1 LAGKLTLAIDVGTGS
16 VRSALVDSKGKI
28 LVIAAREHEQI
39 VPQFGWSEQRPGDWW
54 QGVVATI
61 REVLDKIPQ
70 ARPNI
75 DAIAACGQMHGTVLV
90 DDAGKLVRD
99 SAPLW
104 NDKRTVGYV
113 TAFEKLHRPESY
125 LADSANPATPAWPG
139 FKLQWLRDNDP
150 DAYLQTAAV
159 LMPKDYIN
167 LRLTGEIAM
176 DRTDGGA
183 SFLMD
188 PRTREWSETMIG
200 LLDLDR
206 IKLAPLRNPLEIL
219 GHVTGK
225 AAGET
230 GLREG
235 TPVLAGAGDYPA
247 ALLGSGVCR
256 PGIGSEVMGTSAIIT
271 AVSDQPLLD
280 AAVCNVGTVEGNW
293 GAFMLLES
301 GGDAMRWARRAF
313 HEKQLSYSDIVERAE
328 EAPPGSER
336 LFFMPYLAG
345 ERLGEHRNA
354 RAQYFGIG
362 ASHGLAHMHR
372 AILEGVAFAVKRHIN
387 VLDAISGVPL
397 ERIIA
402 SGGGAKTKLWMKIK
416 ASVYN
421 IPVLV
426 PAEAECGIIG
436 CAIMAATATGR
447 FATLEAA
454 VDAHVSYVDE
464 IMPDPRWSD
473 IYAPMQIFFEK
484 LYRHSQALY
493 DDLDR
498 LPQ

>member
-1 LAGKLTLAIDVGTGS
+1 
-16 VRSALVDSKGKI
+16 
-28 LVIAAREHEQI
+28 
-39 VPQFGWSEQRPGDWW
+39 
-54 QGVVATI
+54 
-61 REVLDKIPQ
+61 
-70 ARPNI
+70 
-75 DAIAACGQMHGTVLV
+75 
-90 DDAGKLVRD
+90 
-99 SAPLW
+99 
-104 NDKRTVGYV
+104 
-113 TAFEKLHRPESY
+113 
-125 LADSANPATPAWPG
+125 
-139 FKLQWLRDNDP
+139 
-150 DAYLQTAAV
+150 
-159 LMPKDYIN
+159 
-167 LRLTGEIAM
+167 
-176 DRTDGGA
+176 
-183 SFLMD
+183 
-188 PRTREWSETMIG
+188 
-200 LLDLDR
+200 
-206 IKLAPLRNPLEIL
+206 
-219 GHVTGK
+219 
-225 AAGET
+225 
-230 GLREG
+230 
-235 TPVLAGAGDYPA
+235 
-247 ALLGSGVCR
+247 
-256 PGIGSEVMGTSAIIT
+256 MGTSAIIT
-271 AVSDQPLLD
+271 AITDQPLLD
-280 AAVCNVGTVEGNW
+280 PSVCNVGTVEGNW

-313 HEKQLSYSDIVERAE
+313 HEKQLSYSDIVGRAE

-421 IPVLV
+421 IPILV

-436 CAIMAATATGR
+436 CAIMAATATER
-447 FATLEAA
+447 FANVEAA

-473 IYAPMQIFFEK
+473 IYTPMQIFFER

-498 LPQ
+498 LSQ

>member
-1 LAGKLTLAIDVGTGS
+1 LAGKLSLAIDVGTGS
-16 VRSALVDSKGKI
+16 VRSALVDSRGKI

-61 REVLDKIPQ
+61 REVLDKIPH
-70 ARPNI
+70 ARSNI
-75 DAIAACGQMHGTVLV
+75 DTIAACGQMHGTVLV

-99 SAPLW
+99 TAPLW
-104 NDKRTVGYV
+104 NDKRTVGDV
-113 TAFEKLHRPESY
+113 AAFEKLHRSESY

-139 FKLQWLRDNDP
+139 FKLQWLRDIDP
-150 DAYLQTAAV
+150 DAYQRTAAV

-188 PRTREWSETMIG
+188 PRTGEWSATMIG
-200 LLDLDR
+200 LLGLDR
-206 IKLAPLRNPLEIL
+206 AKLAILRNPVEIL
-219 GHVTGK
+219 GHVTAK
-225 AAGET
+225 AAIET

-235 TPVLAGAGDYPA
+235 TPVLVGAGDYPA

-271 AVSDQPLLD
+271 AVADQPLLD

-313 HEKQLSYSDIVERAE
+313 HEKQLSYSDIVARAE
-328 EAPPGSER
+328 KAPPGSDR
-336 LFFMPYLAG
+336 LFFVPYLAG

-402 SGGGAKTKLWMKIK
+402 SGGGVKTKLWMRIK

-421 IPVLV
+421 IPILV

-436 CAIMAATATGR
+436 CSIMAATATGR
-447 FATLEAA
+447 FANLEAA

-464 IMPDPRWSD
+464 IEPDPHWSD
-473 IYAPMQIFFEK
+473 IYKPMQIFFEK

-498 LPQ
+498 LPR

>member
-1 LAGKLTLAIDVGTGS
+1 MAGKLTLAIDVGTGS
-16 VRSALVDSKGKI
+16 VRSALVDAKGRI
-28 LVIAAREHEQI
+28 LVIATREHEQI
-39 VPQFGWSEQRPGDWW
+39 VPQFGWSEQRPDDWW
-54 QGVVATI
+54 QGVVTTI
-61 REVLDKIPQ
+61 RELLDKVPH
-70 ARPNI
+70 ARSNI

-90 DDAGKLVRD
+90 GDAGELVRD
-99 SAPLW
+99 TAPLW

-113 TAFEKLHRPESY
+113 KAFERSHLPETY
-125 LADSANPATPAWPG
+125 LADCANPATPAWPG
-139 FKLQWLRDNDP
+139 FKLQWLRDNDA
-150 DAYLQTAAV
+150 DAYQRTAAV

-167 LRLTGEIAM
+167 LRLSGEVAM

-183 SFLMD
+183 SFLMN
-188 PRTREWSETMIG
+188 PRTGEWSDKMIRLLG
-200 LLDLDR
+200 LER
-206 IKLAPLRNPLEIL
+206 TKLAPLRNPIEIL
-219 GHVTGK
+219 GYVTGK
-225 AAGET
+225 AAIET

-235 TPVLAGAGDYPA
+235 TPVLVGAADYPA

-271 AVSDQPLLD
+271 AIAKKPLLD
-280 AAVCNVGTVEGNW
+280 PAVCNVGTVEGNW

-301 GGDAMRWARRAF
+301 GGDSMRWARRAF
-313 HEKQLSYSDIVERAE
+313 HEKQLSYPDIVERAG

-336 LFFMPYLAG
+336 LFFMPYLVG

-362 ASHGLAHMHR
+362 AAHGLAHMHR
-372 AILEGVAFAVKRHIN
+372 AVLEGVAFAVKRHIN

-397 ERIIA
+397 ERIVA
-402 SGGGAKTKLWMKIK
+402 SGGGAKTKLWMNIK

-421 IPVLV
+421 MPILV

-436 CAIMAATATGR
+436 CAILAATATER
-447 FATLEAA
+447 FVNVETA
-454 VDAHVSYVDE
+454 VDAHVSYVEE

-473 IYAPMQIFFEK
+473 VYAPMQIFFEK
-484 LYRHSQALY
+484 LYKHSQALY

>member
-1 LAGKLTLAIDVGTGS
+1 MAGKLTLAIDVGTGS

-39 VPQFGWSEQRPGDWW
+39 VPQFGWSEQRPDDWW
-54 QGVVATI
+54 QGVVVTI
-61 REVLDKIPQ
+61 REVLDKVPR
-70 ARPNI
+70 ARSNI

-99 SAPLW
+99 TAPLW

-113 TAFEKLHRPESY
+113 AAFEKLHRPESY
-125 LADSANPATPAWPG
+125 VADSANPATPAWPG

-150 DAYLQTAAV
+150 DAYRRTAAV

-167 LRLTGEIAM
+167 LRLSGEIAM
-176 DRTDGGA
+176 DRTDGRA

-188 PRTREWSETMIG
+188 PQTGEWSDRMIA
-200 LLDLDR
+200 LLGLDR
-206 IKLAPLRNPLEIL
+206 AKLAPLRNPVEIL
-219 GHVTGK
+219 GYVTEK
-225 AAGET
+225 AAIET

-235 TPVLAGAGDYPA
+235 TPVLVGAGDYPA

-256 PGIGSEVMGTSAIIT
+256 PGVGSEVMGTSAIIT

-313 HEKQLSYSDIVERAE
+313 HEKQLSYSDIVARAE

-345 ERLGEHRNA
+345 ERLGEHRNV

-402 SGGGAKTKLWMKIK
+402 SGGGAKTKLWMRIK

-421 IPVLV
+421 IPILV
-426 PAEAECGIIG
+426 PAEAECSIIG

-447 FATLEAA
+447 FANWEAS
-454 VDAHVSYVDE
+454 VDAYVSYVDE
-464 IMPDPRWSD
+464 IIPDPRWSET
-473 IYAPMQIFFEK
+473 YAPMQIFFEK
-484 LYRHSQALY
+484 LYKHGQALY